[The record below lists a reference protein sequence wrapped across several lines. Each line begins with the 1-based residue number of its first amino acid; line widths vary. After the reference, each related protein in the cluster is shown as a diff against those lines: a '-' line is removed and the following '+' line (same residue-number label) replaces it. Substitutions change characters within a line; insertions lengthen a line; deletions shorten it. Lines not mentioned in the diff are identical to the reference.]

1 MRELKN
7 LLFEVFSRY
16 TQKTRGGT
24 TGKQPKGNSI
34 EIHKIR
40 GAGIVFLAFSTVA
53 AQASWV

>member
-24 TGKQPKGNSI
+24 TGKLPRGNSI
-34 EIHKIR
+34 EIHEIR
-40 GAGIVFLAFSTVA
+40 GAGIVFLVISTVA